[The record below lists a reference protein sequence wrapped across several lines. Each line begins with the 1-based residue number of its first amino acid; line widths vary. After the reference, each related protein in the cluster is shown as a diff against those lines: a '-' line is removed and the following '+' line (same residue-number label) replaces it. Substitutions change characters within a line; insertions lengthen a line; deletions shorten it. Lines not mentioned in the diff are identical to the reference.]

1 MLGLVGLTGCSQP
14 TTVGPAK
21 MIASGNV
28 TWNKQPLAKGQVV
41 FVDSEGDSPRTY
53 GGEINNGRYQFEVTP
68 GKKRVEISA
77 REAQG
82 VSTDPGANLRE
93 LIPPKYNTKTTLT
106 AEFVKGKEAPVNF
119 DLTSDGAAK

>member
-1 MLGLVGLTGCSQP
+1 M
-14 TTVGPAK
+14 TVGPPK
-21 MIASGNV
+21 MTASGNV
-28 TWNKQPLAKGQVV
+28 TWNKQPLATGQIV
-41 FVDSEGDSPRTY
+41 FADSEGTAPRQY
-53 GGEINNGRYQFEVTP
+53 GGEIVNGKYQFEVTP

-82 VSTDPGANLRE
+82 VSKDPGANLRE

-119 DLTSDGAAK
+119 DLMADGAK